1 MGKNCILCF
10 VIFCYDLRE
19 KTYKQAF
26 ITWIEYDV
34 NQGYS
39 LYLKILLFNY
49 KKNDAFV
56 AFFIIWI
63 KFELLRNAFWGFKY
77 SWTRVC
83 TKQR

>member
-1 MGKNCILCF
+1 MGKNCILYF

-39 LYLKILLFNY
+39 LYLKILLLNY

-56 AFFIIWI
+56 AFFII
-63 KFELLRNAFWGFKY
+63 
-77 SWTRVC
+77 
-83 TKQR
+83 